1 MLELIFMDV
10 AALSISMKQ
19 GQLMQQ
25 VGIAVMKKAMT
36 SAETNVEAL
45 LKVLQQSVQPNLGQ
59 NVDIRL

>member
-1 MLELIFMDV
+1 MDV

-36 SAETNVEAL
+36 NAETSTEAL

>member
-1 MLELIFMDV
+1 MDV